1 MAYVPRAAGVCPFRL
16 PNYGSGLMGV
26 RWISIGAATAV
37 VALCGGLW
45 IWTTRPSRSPTA
57 ATEPLAAAP
66 LGSLETQVAALREEL
81 SVERDARLGLEA
93 EVEMLRLLLEDY
105 GGGARPAPA
114 SGAAATPA
122 GSPTTATQDRPEEVA
137 ANRGERLWFD
147 APALLE
153 QGYSAQDAARLESLF
168 EESELQ
174 VLYLRDQ
181 ATREGWAGT
190 PRFLQAMYELR
201 SGLRASVGDET
212 FDWLLYATQ
221 RANRV
226 AVRAVLSTGP
236 AAQAGIRTG
245 DLILRYDGRT
255 IFRWRE
261 LQQATTQGEAG
272 RTVPV
277 EVMSEGGPVR
287 HLTVPSGPLGIQL
300 AEERHPPQSGR

>member
-1 MAYVPRAAGVCPFRL
+1 MNL
-16 PNYGSGLMGV
+16 
-26 RWISIGAATAV
+26 RWIFIGAATAV
-37 VALCGGLW
+37 LALWGGLW
-45 IWTTRPSRSPTA
+45 IWTTGPPRFLMSFTA
-57 ATEPLAAAP
+57 PVAAAP
-66 LGSLETQVAALREEL
+66 ADSLEDRVAALGQEL

-105 GGGARPAPA
+105 GRGPRPEALP
-114 SGAAATPA
+114 GAAAAPA
-122 GSPTTATQDRPEEVA
+122 GSPATAKPNRPEGVA
-137 ANRGERLWFD
+137 ANAPERLWFD

-153 QGYSAQDAARLESLF
+153 QGYSAQDTTRLQGLF

-174 VLYLRDQ
+174 VLYLRDR

-190 PRFLQAMYELR
+190 PRFLQEMHQLR
-201 SGLRASVGDET
+201 SGLRESVGDET
-212 FDWLLYATQ
+212 FDWLLFATQ

-226 AVRAVLSTGP
+226 AVRTVLSTGP

-255 IFRWRE
+255 IFRGRE

-272 RTVPV
+272 RSVPV
-277 EVMSEGGPVR
+277 EVMSEGGQLR
-287 HLTVPSGPLGIQL
+287 RLTVPSGPLGIQL

>member
-1 MAYVPRAAGVCPFRL
+1 MR
-16 PNYGSGLMGV
+16 V

-45 IWTTRPSRSPTA
+45 LWTTRSSLSPVA
-57 ATEPLAAAP
+57 STESLAAAP
-66 LGSLETQVAALREEL
+66 IGSLESQLATLRQEL

-105 GGGARPAPA
+105 GGGPRPAAPP
-114 SGAAATPA
+114 GAAAAPA
-122 GSPTTATQDRPEEVA
+122 GSPATATQDRPEAVA
-137 ANRGERLWFD
+137 VNPGERLWFD

-153 QGYSAQDAARLESLF
+153 QGYSAQDTARLESLF

-190 PRFLQAMYELR
+190 PRFLQAIYELR
-201 SGLRASVGDET
+201 SGLRTSVGDET

-226 AVRAVLSTGP
+226 AVRAVISTGP
-236 AAQAGIRTG
+236 AAHAGIRTG

-255 IFRWRE
+255 IFRGRE
-261 LQQATTQGEAG
+261 LQHATTQGEAG

-277 EVMSEGGPVR
+277 DVMSEGGQLR
-287 HLTVPSGPLGIQL
+287 RLTVPSGPLGIQL
-300 AEERHPPQSGR
+300 ADERHPPQSGR

>member
-1 MAYVPRAAGVCPFRL
+1 MR
-16 PNYGSGLMGV
+16 V
-26 RWISIGAATAV
+26 RWISIGAAAAAA

-45 IWTTRPSRSPTA
+45 IWTARPSRSPAA
-57 ATEPLAAAP
+57 ATGPRAAAP
-66 LGSLETQVAALREEL
+66 LGSLETQLAALREEL

-105 GGGARPAPA
+105 GGRRPEAPP
-114 SGAAATPA
+114 GAAAAPA
-122 GSPTTATQDRPEEVA
+122 GSPANATQDRPEAVA
-137 ANRGERLWFD
+137 ANASERLWFD

-153 QGYSAQDAARLESLF
+153 QGYPAQDAARLERLF

-174 VLYLRDQ
+174 LLYLRDQ

-190 PRFLQAMYELR
+190 PRFLQAVYELR

-236 AAQAGIRTG
+236 GAQADIRTG

-261 LQQATTQGEAG
+261 LQQATMQGEAG
-272 RTVPV
+272 RMVPV
-277 EVMSEGGPVR
+277 DVMSEGGEVR
-287 HLTVPSGPLGIQL
+287 RLTVPSGPLGIQL

>member
-1 MAYVPRAAGVCPFRL
+1 MR
-16 PNYGSGLMGV
+16 V

-37 VALCGGLW
+37 VALGAGLW
-45 IWTTRPSRSPTA
+45 IWTTRPSRSPA
-57 ATEPLAAAP
+57 ASTEPLAASP
-66 LGSLETQVAALREEL
+66 LGTLESQVAALREEL
-81 SVERDARLGLEA
+81 SFERDARLGLEA

-105 GGGARPAPA
+105 GGATRLESPQGAAEALAGSPETAAQEQPE
-114 SGAAATPA
+114 GAAANP
-122 GSPTTATQDRPEEVA
+122 
-137 ANRGERLWFD
+137 GEKLWFD

-153 QGYSAQDAARLESLF
+153 QGYAAQDAARLESLF

-174 VLYLRDQ
+174 LLYLRDQ

-190 PRFLQAMYELR
+190 PRFLQAMHEQR
-201 SGLRASVGDET
+201 SGLRTSVGDET

-236 AAQAGIRTG
+236 AAHAGVRTG

-255 IFRWRE
+255 IFRGRE
-261 LQQATTQGEAG
+261 LQQATMQGEAG
-272 RTVPV
+272 RSVPI
-277 EVMSEGGPVR
+277 EVMSKGGQVR